1 MTPEAF
7 DALARLMRQRPDSQG
22 RELARLVLVEG
33 LTQNEAADRL
43 GASRQAAGNAVRAAR
58 AALALAQQ
66 AAGAVTA
73 P

>member
-1 MTPEAF
+1 MTPAAF
-7 DALARLMRQRPDSQG
+7 DALAQLMRQRPDSQG

-33 LTQNEAADRL
+33 LTQTEAAECV

-66 AAGAVTA
+66 ATGAVSA

>member
-33 LTQNEAADRL
+33 LTQNKAADRL
-43 GASRQAAGNAVRAAR
+43 GAARQAAGNAVRAAR